1 MRFKLLMFWNES
13 NGVEQSS
20 LPLLPK
26 PHKNRPKSAQI
37 PARRFGERR
46 KLKSREFGT
55 AANLELVNLRL
66 LSKNCIATTTVYKH
80 SNLVLN

>member
-26 PHKNRPKSAQI
+26 PHNNRPKSARI

-55 AANLELVNLRL
+55 AANLELVNLRIGVNSIFINFKKL
-66 LSKNCIATTTVYKH
+66 YSYNH
-80 SNLVLN
+80 SL